1 MEPEILTRR
10 LALMEYIR
18 CFQRKEM
25 KYRLNVRQQNRLMAR
40 LWPFLKPDEYGAYTI
55 GSLYLDTPDY
65 LFIRRSLDKPIY
77 KEKLRLRAYG
87 VPRGED
93 MVFLELKKKWKGIVY
108 KRRIALPLPQAEA
121 YLQDGVPPA
130 ETGQIFREIDYVRR
144 LYTPMPR
151 VYVAYDRLAYT
162 GGRIRRCASPSIRGS
177 AGGKRICGLAQAA
190 RARRFLSR
198 TPCFSRSSCRTPC
211 RSGWRARCLKKG
223 SSPPLFPRWAPVTP
237 TSSTAARRGGQKRLN
252 LP

>member
-1 MEPEILTRR
+1 MELEILTRR

-162 GGRIRRCASPSIRGS
+162 GREDPGVRLTFDTRIRWRKEELRLGAGS
-177 AGGKRICGLAQAA
+177 QGAPLLEPDAVLLEVKLPDAMPLWLAGS
-190 RARRFLSR
+190 LSEEGI
-198 TPCFSRSSCRTPC
+198 F
-211 RSGWRARCLKKG
+211 
-223 SSPPLFPRWAPVTP
+223 P
-237 TSSTAARRGGQKRLN
+237 TSFSKVGACYPYLIDGRAPRRAETA
-252 LP
+252 

>member
-1 MEPEILTRR
+1 
-10 LALMEYIR
+10 MEYIR

-151 VYVAYDRLAYT
+151 VYVCLRPVSLHRAGGSGGAPHLRYADPLAE
-162 GGRIRRCASPSIRGS
+162 RGS
-177 AGGKRICGLAQAA
+177 AAWRRQPGRAA
-190 RARRFLSR
+190 S
-198 TPCFSRSSCRTPC
+198 
-211 RSGWRARCLKKG
+211 
-223 SSPPLFPRWAPVTP
+223 
-237 TSSTAARRGGQKRLN
+237 
-252 LP
+252 